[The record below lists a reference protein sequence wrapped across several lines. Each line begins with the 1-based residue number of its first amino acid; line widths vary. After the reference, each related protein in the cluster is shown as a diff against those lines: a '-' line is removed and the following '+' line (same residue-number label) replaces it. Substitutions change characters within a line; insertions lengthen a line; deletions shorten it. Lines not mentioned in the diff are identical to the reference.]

1 MTTGPVYDSEDVHD
15 DGHQW
20 PDEDEGREAP
30 AT

>member
-1 MTTGPVYDSEDVHD
+1 MTEPVYDNEDVHN
-15 DGHQW
+15 DGQQW